1 MKDKLKSA
9 IFLLFHFFLK
19 KNEDLRGMKT
29 EKNKNEN
36 GNGNGNEN
44 KNENKIKLKIEMK
57 IKMKIKYKMNLKEIA
72 LTINSSNIMVQ

>member
-57 IKMKIKYKMNLKEIA
+57 IKIKYKIQNKFKR
-72 LTINSSNIMVQ
+72 NSFDNQ